1 MATTRSR
8 NTVVVAASAGGVE
21 ALRGLLSH
29 FPAQIPATLLV
40 VLHVPA
46 AGGKV
51 LPSILGRAGLLPASA
66 AADGEVPLPGHVYVA
81 PPDCHL
87 LLVGYKIRL
96 SRGPRHNGHRPAAD
110 PLFISAA
117 LASGPYT
124 IAVVLS
130 GTLDDGAAGAAAVE
144 RRGGLVVVQDP
155 GESAYDGMP
164 RAAIAATQ
172 HAQVLRLPELAAFI
186 DRESR
191 RPMSGQKIAPDPD
204 LARQLGVFLEKT
216 PRPAAEPS
224 PWSGVTCPEC
234 GGPLGQEGASVP
246 VRFECQAG
254 HGWSPESLLAA
265 QAAGIERALWAAVLR
280 LEERSRLHQLL
291 AETAEHQGYPISA
304 SGFRASV
311 RSARSSAREI
321 RKMLESPGEAGIAGV
336 PGDEN
341 LGPRGASADCRRPQS
356 SG

>member
-8 NTVVVAASAGGVE
+8 DIVVIAASAGGLE
-21 ALRGLLSH
+21 ALRALLSH
-29 FPAQIPATLLV
+29 FRGPIPATLLV

-51 LPSILGRAGLLPASA
+51 LPSILGRAGVLAASA
-66 AADGEVPLPGHVYVA
+66 AADGEAPLPGHVYVA
-81 PPDCHL
+81 PPDCHM
-87 LLVGYKIRL
+87 LLVEDKIRL
-96 SRGPRHNGHRPAAD
+96 SQGPRHNGHRPAAD

-117 LASGPYT
+117 LSGGPHT

-144 RRGGLVVVQDP
+144 RQGGVVVVQDP

-164 RAAIAATQ
+164 RAAIAATR
-172 HAQVLRLPELAAFI
+172 HAKVLRLPELADFI

-191 RPMSGQKIAPDPD
+191 RPMPAQKVGPAPD
-204 LARQLGVFLEKT
+204 LARQLSVFLEPT
-216 PRPAAEPS
+216 PRPAAQPS

-234 GGPLGQEGASVP
+234 GGPLHQEDSSVP
-246 VRFECQAG
+246 MRFECQAG

-280 LEERSRLHQLL
+280 LEERSRLHQVLS
-291 AETAEHQGYPISA
+291 ETAEHQGYPISA
-304 SGFRASV
+304 SGFRDSA

-321 RKMLESPGEAGIAGV
+321 RKLLESPGEAGITGTA
-336 PGDEN
+336 GDE
-341 LGPRGASADCRRPQS
+341 
-356 SG
+356 

>member
-8 NTVVVAASAGGVE
+8 DIVVVAASAGGVE
-21 ALRGLLSH
+21 ALRGLLSQ
-29 FPAQIPATLLV
+29 FPETIPASFLV

-51 LPSILGRAGLLPASA
+51 LPRILGRAGLLPASA

-81 PPDCHL
+81 PPDCHM
-87 LLVGYKIRL
+87 LLVEDKIRL
-96 SRGPRHNGHRPAAD
+96 SQGPRHNGHRPAAD

-117 LASGPYT
+117 LSGGPHT

-144 RRGGLVVVQDP
+144 RRGGVVVIQDP

-164 RAAIAATQ
+164 RAAIAATRY
-172 HAQVLRLPELAAFI
+172 ARVLRLRELAAFI
-186 DRESR
+186 DTESR
-191 RPMSGQKIAPDPD
+191 RPGSGPKIEPDPD
-204 LARQLGVFLEKT
+204 LARQLSVFLDKS
-216 PRPAAEPS
+216 PPPPVQPS

-234 GGPLGQEGASVP
+234 GGPLRQQDASVP

-254 HGWSPESLLAA
+254 HAWSPESLLAA
-265 QAAGIERALWAAVLR
+265 QAAGTERALWAAVLR

-291 AETAEHQGYPISA
+291 AETAERQGYPISA
-304 SGFRASV
+304 SGFRASAA
-311 RSARSSAREI
+311 SAGSSAREI
-321 RKMLESPGEAGIAGV
+321 RKLLESPGETGIGGV
-336 PGDEN
+336 PE
-341 LGPRGASADCRRPQS
+341 
-356 SG
+356 